1 MATTPDLSI
10 SIDYLERLIFKTRA
24 VQAKEAEVDPG
35 ESSNPT
41 DDNEWEVLQDSPG
54 DLSRE
59 EVRLE
64 IRGLNRRQQ
73 AELVALLWL
82 GRGDAEPEDWE
93 ETVRLADESRER
105 PTEDYLLGQP
115 LVADLWADGLERIGR
130 ELHIDDSQTRQ

>member
-1 MATTPDLSI
+1 MATTHDISI
-10 SIDYLERLIFKTRA
+10 SIDYLQRLIFKMRA
-24 VQAKEAEVDPG
+24 VQATEAVVDPDEG
-35 ESSNPT
+35 SNPS
-41 DDNEWEVLQDSPG
+41 DDRAWDTLQDNPG
-54 DLSRE
+54 DLTRE
-59 EVRLE
+59 EVRRE

-93 ETVRLADESRER
+93 ETVRFADESRER

-130 ELHIDDSQTRQ
+130 ELPIDDTQTRS